1 MSGES
6 LIKETYHNSRTIDDI
21 GMKLGPATKVDKRNK
36 ATLKK
41 IDDDVSSANFGD
53 ILIFTIYGQFGAY
66 RKPDSRCLVIF
77 FNSNILPYR
86 NGKQDEKSLAQLS
99 QYCFE

>member
-6 LIKETYHNSRTIDDI
+6 LIKENYHNSRIIDDI

-41 IDDDVSSANFGD
+41 IDDDVSLANFGD

-66 RKPDSRCLVIF
+66 RRPDSRCLVIF

-86 NGKQDEKSLAQLS
+86 NGKQD
-99 QYCFE
+99 